1 MKRSD
6 LCVVG
11 VIYAVS
17 LAFFIMTVE
26 LPEEAQ
32 TYPMGLII
40 ALAGLNTFYLIQCLM
55 KAWKAGRFS
64 VANDLPEVFN
74 GFQPLQFFFVAGG
87 CALFLFL
94 MYTVGYYIA
103 GAVYLVGTL
112 LFFKVNLRWIA
123 LTLVTLV
130 ALIYAVFTLFLKVP
144 LPTGVLF
151 G

>member
-1 MKRSD
+1 
-6 LCVVG
+6 
-11 VIYAVS
+11 
-17 LAFFIMTVE
+17 
-26 LPEEAQ
+26 
-32 TYPMGLII
+32 
-40 ALAGLNTFYLIQCLM
+40 
-55 KAWKAGRFS
+55 
-64 VANDLPEVFN
+64 
-74 GFQPLQFFFVAGG
+74 
-87 CALFLFL
+87 

>member
-17 LAFFIMTVE
+17 LAFFIMNVQ

-40 ALAGLNTFYLIQCLM
+40 ALAGLNTLYLLQCLM
-55 KAWKAGRFS
+55 KAWKAGTLS
-64 VANDLPEVFN
+64 IANDIPEIFK
-74 GFQPLQFFFVAGG
+74 GFQPKQFFFVTGG
-87 CALFLFL
+87 CALFLVL

-103 GAVYLVGTL
+103 GAIYLVGTL
-112 LFFKVNLRWIA
+112 LFFKVDMRWIA
-123 LTLVTLV
+123 ITLVTLV

-144 LPTGVLF
+144 LPTGMLF
-151 G
+151 A

>member
-17 LAFFIMTVE
+17 LAFFIMNVQ

-40 ALAGLNTFYLIQCLM
+40 ALAGLNTLYLLQCLM
-55 KAWKAGRFS
+55 KAWKAGTLS
-64 VANDLPEVFN
+64 IANDIPEIFK
-74 GFQPLQFFFVAGG
+74 GFQAKQFFFVTGG
-87 CALFLFL
+87 CALFLVL

-103 GAVYLVGTL
+103 GAIYLVGTL
-112 LFFKVNLRWIA
+112 LFFKVDMRWIA

-144 LPTGVLF
+144 LPTGMLF
-151 G
+151 A

>member
-6 LCVVG
+6 ICVVG

-40 ALAGLNTFYLIQCLM
+40 ALAILNTLYLLQCFV
-55 KAWKAGRFS
+55 KTWKAGTLTVS
-64 VANDLPEVFN
+64 NDMPEIFK
-74 GFQPLQFFFVAGG
+74 GFQSLQFFFVAGG
-87 CALFLFL
+87 CALFLVL
-94 MYTVGYYIA
+94 MYTVGYYVA

-112 LFFKVNLRWIA
+112 LFFKVRMRWIA

-144 LPTGVLF
+144 LPTGMLF
-151 G
+151 A